1 MRRARSASRQVES
14 EEDAERFRI
23 RLAYWASFAN
33 FLDSKNS
40 NFRIRRANKDSWF
53 YFPIGC
59 SQIHINATVT
69 YSKQRIGVEL
79 YIENRHSKLI
89 FNSLLCD
96 KAQIERE
103 FGEALEWHELPTK
116 RTSRI
121 SLFRN
126 GVDPADQAQYPDLHT
141 WMLDKMERFRTV
153 FADRVKSLTAQA
165 PAGELQDEE
174 AAEV

>member
-1 MRRARSASRQVES
+1 LRDIAPLPRGQL
-14 EEDAERFRI
+14 I
-23 RLAYWASFAN
+23 Q
-33 FLDSKNS
+33 
-40 NFRIRRANKDSWF
+40 
-53 YFPIGC
+53 C
-59 SQIHINATVT
+59 SG
-69 YSKQRIGVEL
+69 KLVEL

-96 KAQIERE
+96 KAQIETE

-153 FADRVKSLTAQA
+153 FADRVKSLSAQA
-165 PAGELQDEE
+165 IAGELQDEE
-174 AAEV
+174 AEEG